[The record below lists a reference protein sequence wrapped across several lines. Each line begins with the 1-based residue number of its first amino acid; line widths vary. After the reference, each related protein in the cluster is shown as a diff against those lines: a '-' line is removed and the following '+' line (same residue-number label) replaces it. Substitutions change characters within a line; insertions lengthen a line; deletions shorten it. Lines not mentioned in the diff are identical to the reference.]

1 MNDGSYE
8 IVDKELPYDKK
19 YILPDLTYV
28 DYDNI
33 ILAIAGNYGKW
44 LVLNNKNQY
53 SVLEQIK
60 SKKSIGEI
68 IESNYYSIDD
78 IISVLT
84 QIEGKRF
91 DIPQK
96 NASLIKEN
104 LIIHLTNQCNLKCPH
119 CYMKSGSKMVNEL
132 TTHEVIE
139 LSRNFKSIGGKS
151 ITLTG
156 GEPTL
161 RKDLFEIVDFLNSL
175 DIDVLLLSNGYQW
188 NETTINQISKKK
200 IKEIQ
205 FSIDGFDEETNSLIR
220 GKGAFTNCMNNVD
233 HLCKLGKRVSIAITP
248 PYNILKNSQ
257 TKYIDFVKQLLSKY
271 HNSVKIFFTQSLMSG
286 RYLKEKDLDVFHN
299 EYKEIIKQ
307 IVREINPNFEKESFV
322 SKVKDSLNS
331 VCGYGNLVV
340 LSNGDYYFCD
350 NIPKS
355 KLIGNI
361 RNKTFYQI
369 FNEMNEA
376 EKKLQYR

>member
-200 IKEIQ
+200 NQ
-205 FSIDGFDEETNSLIR
+205 RNSI
-220 GKGAFTNCMNNVD
+220 
-233 HLCKLGKRVSIAITP
+233 
-248 PYNILKNSQ
+248 
-257 TKYIDFVKQLLSKY
+257 
-271 HNSVKIFFTQSLMSG
+271 
-286 RYLKEKDLDVFHN
+286 
-299 EYKEIIKQ
+299 
-307 IVREINPNFEKESFV
+307 
-322 SKVKDSLNS
+322 
-331 VCGYGNLVV
+331 
-340 LSNGDYYFCD
+340 
-350 NIPKS
+350 
-355 KLIGNI
+355 
-361 RNKTFYQI
+361 
-369 FNEMNEA
+369 
-376 EKKLQYR
+376 

>member
-1 MNDGSYE
+1 
-8 IVDKELPYDKK
+8 
-19 YILPDLTYV
+19 
-28 DYDNI
+28 
-33 ILAIAGNYGKW
+33 
-44 LVLNNKNQY
+44 
-53 SVLEQIK
+53 
-60 SKKSIGEI
+60 
-68 IESNYYSIDD
+68 
-78 IISVLT
+78 
-84 QIEGKRF
+84 
-91 DIPQK
+91 
-96 NASLIKEN
+96 
-104 LIIHLTNQCNLKCPH
+104 
-119 CYMKSGSKMVNEL
+119 MKSGSKMVNEL

-257 TKYIDFVKQLLSKY
+257 TKYIDFVKLNGYFEYRRSEQSKY
-271 HNSVKIFFTQSLMSG
+271 WMYESINEQLRNSF
-286 RYLKEKDLDVFHN
+286 YN
-299 EYKEIIKQ
+299 
-307 IVREINPNFEKESFV
+307 NPTIEGLIPGEEAKVLQGQETSFV
-322 SKVKDSLNS
+322 AAKHLLDTYFKLLKD
-331 VCGYGNLVV
+331 
-340 LSNGDYYFCD
+340 
-350 NIPKS
+350 
-355 KLIGNI
+355 
-361 RNKTFYQI
+361 
-369 FNEMNEA
+369 
-376 EKKLQYR
+376 